1 MIIEFGSQY
10 VQHFLAHRYKKN
22 DLTKTKVSTDAKKDS
37 ESGIISE
44 NPRRKCNHTIDYIIR
59 LECLVLAPYNMMVS
73 IMTLCYQPSL
83 SNPTHSFEHYPNQ
96 FTQFQPSTFFSNQ
109 THQLFLVLYSFQFK
123 TEVYSW
129 RDMANC
135 QMQRSIKEI

>member
-59 LECLVLAPYNMMVS
+59 LECLVLAPYNMMDEHHDPLLPAV
-73 IMTLCYQPSL
+73 IIQPNTL
-83 SNPTHSFEHYPNQ
+83 F
-96 FTQFQPSTFFSNQ
+96 
-109 THQLFLVLYSFQFK
+109 
-123 TEVYSW
+123 
-129 RDMANC
+129 
-135 QMQRSIKEI
+135 